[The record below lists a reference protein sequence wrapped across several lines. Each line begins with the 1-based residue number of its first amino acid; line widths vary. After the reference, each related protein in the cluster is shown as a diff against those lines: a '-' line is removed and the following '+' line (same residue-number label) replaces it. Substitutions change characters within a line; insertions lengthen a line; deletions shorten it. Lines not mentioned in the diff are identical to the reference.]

1 MPGITPG
8 RLEEMIRGEQRLLMI
23 DVRGADALVRGHMP
37 GAASAQ
43 PLTPERQDVIA
54 SRIPRTH
61 PVVLIDGDGSESP
74 PVEESLAGRGLYAN
88 HLLGGM
94 AGWPGE
100 TECSAHAPAIP
111 AGDLWDVIRGG
122 EDFTLLDVR
131 EPHEFSEFGIPGA
144 VNVPL
149 SELFDG
155 DTAGLV
161 PGGGRMVAVCSRGNR
176 SMAAAPALAG
186 RGIESSSHAGGM
198 AGWNQVLAPT
208 AAVRDGGL
216 TITQVEKVGKG
227 CLSYILGSGGK
238 AAVID
243 PAHPASEYVR
253 MAEGFGLEI
262 DCVAYTR
269 QHADHALAAAELA
282 GLAGAGLY
290 PGGAGRYPA
299 DAGMVP
305 AGDSIPFGGARLDIL
320 HTPGH
325 AAGSVTYL
333 AAGRHAFCGGMLPA
347 GGAGR
352 TGLGDH
358 ASKLSGE
365 LYDTL
370 RGAIPA
376 LPEDIVVY
384 PAHRAPGSGSNHDG
398 TYSATPRIA
407 GGTALLSGGRREFVD
422 AAAGTVLPKP
432 VNYVARIGINA
443 GTAAVTQAQMPD
455 LGMGPNRCSVRMR

>member
-1 MPGITPG
+1 MPGIAQE
-8 RLEEMIRGEQRLLMI
+8 RLEGMIRDGPRLLTVDI
-23 DVRGADALVRGHMP
+23 RGAGAFVRGHIP

-161 PGGGRMVAVCSRGNR
+161 PGGGRVVAVCSHWNR

-186 RGIESSSHAGGM
+186 RGIESSSLEGGM

-216 TITQVEKVGKG
+216 TTTQVEKVGKG
-227 CLSYILGSGGK
+227 CPSYILGSGGK
-238 AAVID
+238 AAID
-243 PAHPASEYVR
+243 PAHPAPECVR
-253 MAEGFGLEI
+253 MAEGLGLEI
-262 DCVAYTR
+262 DCVADTYL
-269 QHADHALAAAELA
+269 HADRVSAAAELA
-282 GLAGAGLY
+282 GLAGAKLY
-290 PGGAGRYPA
+290 PGGAERYSA
-299 DAGMVP
+299 DADMVP
-305 AGDSIPFGGARLDIL
+305 AGDSIPFDGARLDIL

-325 AAGSVTYL
+325 AAGSMTYM

-347 GGAGR
+347 GGVGR
-352 TGLGDH
+352 PDLRDH
-358 ASKLSGE
+358 SSELAGE

-370 RGAIPA
+370 RGTILA

-384 PAHRAPGSGSNHDG
+384 PAHGGPDSGPNHDG

-422 AAAGTVLPKP
+422 AVAGTVQPKP
-432 VNYVARIGINA
+432 MNYETIIRINA
-443 GTAAVTQAQMPD
+443 GTAAVPQGQIPD
-455 LGMGPNRCSVRMR
+455 LEMGPNRYSVRL